1 MKLLKFILILIT
13 FNIYSQEVPSDQWIN
28 DDNFELKANGK
39 NAFGDDEQIVVIE
52 FWAEFNKDNAFSE
65 WSKLNGCAYYRVDI
79 ADAPAAK
86 KKYRIR
92 MAPTLIVF
100 KDGMKETVFKAS
112 LDLLFPAS
120 FKEVQDAINEAK
132 KAGAF

>member
-52 FWAEFNKDNAFSE
+52 FWAEFNKDNAFRSE
-65 WSKLNGCAYYRVDI
+65 ERREG
-79 ADAPAAK
+79 
-86 KKYRIR
+86 
-92 MAPTLIVF
+92 
-100 KDGMKETVFKAS
+100 KERR
-112 LDLLFPAS
+112 
-120 FKEVQDAINEAK
+120 
-132 KAGAF
+132 